1 MIKNN
6 KKIICLYFMIINI
19 FSYLKKNKQIST
31 LLNIYIVT
39 HKDFTN
45 ILYSPVY
52 KILCDEKSKLKQEYN
67 LSIIETNK
75 DNILF
80 PKRRGYGECS
90 KIYHIWK
97 LYKKRILKSK
107 YVGIIHYRRIF
118 SFKNNIPNLDEIFK
132 NYDVILKKKYWF
144 KFSIRE
150 QFNRYHIA
158 KFLNESIDIIQEK
171 FPEYYQYAISFLR
184 KNSGHFGNIFIMK
197 KKDFIKWGEFAFGVL
212 LEFDK
217 RYNLTTDKDINK
229 LIIKEA
235 KNLNK
240 KLNIPYQSR
249 LEGFLVERISNIFY
263 KRHFKKVYE
272 ISTF

>member
-1 MIKNN
+1 
-6 KKIICLYFMIINI
+6 
-19 FSYLKKNKQIST
+19 
-31 LLNIYIVT
+31 
-39 HKDFTN
+39 
-45 ILYSPVY
+45 
-52 KILCDEKSKLKQEYN
+52 
-67 LSIIETNK
+67 
-75 DNILF
+75 
-80 PKRRGYGECS
+80 
-90 KIYHIWK
+90 
-97 LYKKRILKSK
+97 
-107 YVGIIHYRRIF
+107 
-118 SFKNNIPNLDEIFK
+118 
-132 NYDVILKKKYWF
+132 
-144 KFSIRE
+144 
-150 QFNRYHIA
+150 
-158 KFLNESIDIIQEK
+158 
-171 FPEYYQYAISFLR
+171 
-184 KNSGHFGNIFIMK
+184 MK